1 MIEDGTAIVLAYVLV
16 SIGVIVAFLWA
27 VFMVGWFIGRRR
39 ECRRARLVATAAEDR
54 LIAHAYDSRLNFQ
67 LKIF

>member
-27 VFMVGWFIGRRR
+27 VFMVGWFIGWRR
-39 ECRRARLVATAAEDR
+39 ERRGEE
-54 LIAHAYDSRLNFQ
+54 
-67 LKIF
+67 

>member
-1 MIEDGTAIVLAYVLV
+1 VTIEDGTAIVLAYVLV

-39 ECRRARLVATAAEDR
+39 ERRRRQREEE
-54 LIAHAYDSRLNFQ
+54 
-67 LKIF
+67 